1 MQKHYILI
9 DYENIP
15 ASFYK
20 LIPILED
27 ERCYL
32 LVFLGPNNTKLD
44 TMFVTAVKS
53 LRERGELLQQLRAGN
68 NALDFYITYTIGR
81 LAVDY
86 PDAQFHIISRD
97 TGFDPL
103 IETLLKQRIAVTR
116 SDSIYHAPCFVGKK
130 SERDLPPW
138 QKVKP
143 GMPHEVLLKKCMN
156 RVRNEL
162 LNRQKQGLPR
172 RFKGLYNSIQNLFGG
187 GVEESLVDEIVAQLR
202 ADGDIEMVG
211 QDISYISDPE
221 S

>member
-15 ASFYK
+15 ASFFK
-20 LIPILED
+20 LIPILDD

-32 LVFLGPNNTKLD
+32 RVFLGPNNVKLD
-44 TMFVTAVKS
+44 TMFVTAVQS
-53 LRERGELLQQLRAGN
+53 LGERGELLQQLRAGN
-68 NALDFYITYTIGR
+68 NALDFYISYTIGR
-81 LAVDY
+81 LAVDF

-116 SDSIYHAPCFVGKK
+116 SDSIYHAPCFRGKG
-130 SERDLPPW
+130 SERDLMPW
-138 QKVKP
+138 ERVKP
-143 GMPHEVLLKKCMN
+143 GMPREAVLKKCLN

-162 LNRQKQGLPR
+162 LNRRKDGLPK
-172 RFKGLYNSIQNLFGG
+172 RFKTLYNSVQNLFGG
-187 GVEESLVDEIVAQLR
+187 GVEEAIVNEIIAQLR
-202 ADGDIEMVG
+202 ADGDIELVG
-211 QDISYISDPE
+211 QDVVYKNDPE

>member
-20 LIPILED
+20 LMPILDD

-32 LVFLGPNNTKLD
+32 MVFLGPNNVKLD
-44 TMFVTAVKS
+44 TMFVSAVKS
-53 LRERGELLQQLRAGN
+53 LGERGELFQQMRAGN

-81 LAVDY
+81 LAVGY
-86 PDAQFHIISRD
+86 PDAQFHIVSHD

-103 IETLLKQRIAVTR
+103 IETLQKQRIAVTR
-116 SDSIYHAPCFVGKK
+116 SDSIYRVPCFRGKE

-138 QKVKP
+138 ERVKS
-143 GMPHEVLLKKCMN
+143 GISREKLLKKCLH

-162 LNRQKQGLPR
+162 LSR
-172 RFKGLYNSIQNLFGG
+172 RKNGMPKHFKTLYNSVQNLFGG
-187 GVEESLVDEIVAQLR
+187 GVDEDLVNDLIAKLKE
-202 ADGDIEMVG
+202 DGDIELIG
-211 QDISYISDPE
+211 QDVVYKDDPE